1 MKLLVRLASVVII
14 AGIALLAAS
23 SGAQV
28 TFTSP
33 NSETQNSE
41 NTATSKWE
49 EADAD
54 GDGKVTA
61 DEADLLVEKEARSA
75 FAKYDKNRSG
85 EVERREFPQKAEW
98 LKAFERLDTDG
109 SGSLTF
115 EEGRQY
121 FEQRARK
128 RFQKFDENDD
138 GLLTADEL
146 TPTKPVSIVES
157 NMERDGNGDGL
168 LSSSE
173 LASTGDVAY
182 FEDLHIRADLD
193 GSGTVS
199 RTELADEYRRRAM
212 AKDADSDGGVT
223 LEEYTAGQKE
233 ASRSVSELTFSELDR
248 DGNGRITSKD
258 LLSQPPKEK
267 VSPKA
272 EDSSSTPE
280 SL

>member
-1 MKLLVRLASVVII
+1 MKLLVRLTSVVTI
-14 AGIALLAAS
+14 ATIALLAAS

-33 NSETQNSE
+33 DPEKQKSGNIT
-41 NTATSKWE
+41 TSKWD
-49 EADAD
+49 EADAN

-61 DEADLLVEKEARSA
+61 DEANRLVEQEARSA
-75 FAKYDKNRSG
+75 FAKHDKNRSG
-85 EVERREFPQKAEW
+85 EVERQEFPQKPEW
-98 LKAFERLDTDG
+98 LKAFEKLDTNG
-109 SGSLTF
+109 SGGLTF
-115 EEGRQY
+115 EEGRRY
-121 FEQRARK
+121 FEQRAKK
-128 RFQKFDENDD
+128 RFQKMDGNDD

-146 TPTKPVSIVES
+146 APPKPVSIVES
-157 NMERDGNGDGL
+157 NMERDGNSDGL

-212 AKDADSDGGVT
+212 ARDADSDGGVT
-223 LEEYTAGQKE
+223 IEEYTAGQKE

-258 LLSQPPKEK
+258 LLSQPPKAT
-267 VSPKA
+267 VSPKE
-272 EDSSSTPE
+272 EDSSSTSE